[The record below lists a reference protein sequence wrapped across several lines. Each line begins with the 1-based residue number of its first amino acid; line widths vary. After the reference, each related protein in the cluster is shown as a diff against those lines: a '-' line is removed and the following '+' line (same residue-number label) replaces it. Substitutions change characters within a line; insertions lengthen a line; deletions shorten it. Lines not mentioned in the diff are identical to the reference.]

1 MLTIVALFGRAND
14 RYRIELDVRTR
25 PGVRAETLT
34 WVATLLLGGAFAF
47 VTRGTFAGRYASI
60 LYPLFVLVIAYGITV
75 FADKR
80 VRAVL
85 LAIVVIIGLGS
96 SFRTVFDN
104 RTQAA
109 EVANP
114 IRAGAKPGDV
124 VLYCPDQV
132 GPSVSRLLEGKPG
145 LVQLT
150 FPVGDRPELVDWVD
164 YEQRRHRVKTADFTQ
179 RVLDRAGPGS
189 TIWYVV
195 AVQYR
200 GGNEG
205 RCDAIL
211 RSLSAARPGVRP
223 LVQANDKFPEFMG
236 LFEFPG
242 R

>member
-1 MLTIVALFGRAND
+1 MLTIVAVFGRAID

-25 PGVRAETLT
+25 PGVRPETLS

-60 LYPLFVLVIAYGITV
+60 LYPLFVLVLAYGITV

-80 VRAVL
+80 VRGVL
-85 LAIVVIIGLGS
+85 LAVVVIIGLGS

-104 RTQAA
+104 RTEAGQ
-109 EVANP
+109 VADA
-114 IRAGAKPGDV
+114 IRPGARPGDV
-124 VLYCPDQV
+124 VLYCPDQL
-132 GPSVSRLLEGKPG
+132 GPSVSRLLEGKRG

-150 FPVGDRPELVDWVD
+150 FPAGDRPELVDWVD
-164 YEQRRHRVKTADFTQ
+164 YEQRRHRVDPNTFAQ

-205 RCDAIL
+205 RCDAVL
-211 RSLSAARPGVRP
+211 QSLSAARPGVQQ

-236 LFEFPG
+236 LFEYPA

>member
-1 MLTIVALFGRAND
+1 M
-14 RYRIELDVRTR
+14 
-25 PGVRAETLT
+25 
-34 WVATLLLGGAFAF
+34 
-47 VTRGTFAGRYASI
+47 
-60 LYPLFVLVIAYGITV
+60 
-75 FADKR
+75 
-80 VRAVL
+80 
-85 LAIVVIIGLGS
+85 VIIGLGS

-104 RTQAA
+104 RSQAGQ
-109 EVANP
+109 VADA
-114 IRAGAKPGDV
+114 IRPGARPGDV
-124 VLYCPDQV
+124 VLYCPDQL
-132 GPSVSRLLEGKPG
+132 GPSVSRLLEGKRG

-164 YEQRRHRVKTADFTQ
+164 YEQRRHRVNTNEFAQ
-179 RVLDRAGPGS
+179 RVLDRAGPDN

-205 RCDAIL
+205 RCEAIL
-211 RSLSAARPGVRP
+211 QSLSAARPGVRQ